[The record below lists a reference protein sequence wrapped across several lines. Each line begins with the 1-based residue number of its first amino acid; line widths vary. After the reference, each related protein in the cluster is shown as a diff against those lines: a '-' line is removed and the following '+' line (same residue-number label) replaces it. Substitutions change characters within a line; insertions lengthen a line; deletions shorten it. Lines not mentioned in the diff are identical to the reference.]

1 MIDIK
6 QELTLGRKVH
16 NWTARKLG
24 ERGEAT
30 TTTLSNGF
38 DVAFRL
44 NKVKSDVTERAKPK
58 VTHFLLSRDK
68 NLRTLRLIGLRTLRL
83 AGLNKT
89 DFKNKAEEEAL
100 RKRQDQYEKWG
111 RNTLQF
117 LKNMW
122 LSCGCLVVSSLVLP
136 CPVLPCLIF
145 CRSSSCVVH
154 CEGTR
159 LVVDNHAYHQLLRV
173 LKSHVPGT
181 WNSICP

>member
-1 MIDIK
+1 
-6 QELTLGRKVH
+6 
-16 NWTARKLG
+16 LG

-100 RKRQDQYEKWG
+100 RKRQDQYEK
-111 RNTLQF
+111 
-117 LKNMW
+117 
-122 LSCGCLVVSSLVLP
+122 
-136 CPVLPCLIF
+136 
-145 CRSSSCVVH
+145 
-154 CEGTR
+154 
-159 LVVDNHAYHQLLRV
+159 
-173 LKSHVPGT
+173 
-181 WNSICP
+181 